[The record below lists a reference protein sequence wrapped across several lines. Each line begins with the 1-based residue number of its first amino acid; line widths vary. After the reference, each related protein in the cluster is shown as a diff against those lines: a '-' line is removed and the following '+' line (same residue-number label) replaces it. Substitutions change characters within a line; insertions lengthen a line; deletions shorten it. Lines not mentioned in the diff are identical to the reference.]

1 MARPADR
8 DGMTPETRIRL
19 IEVDLDK
26 IDAAILQLDESIDAM
41 REHLDNRLGKLMQV
55 GVSLLSSFAV
65 ACVLL
70 VLNLIAGG

>member
-8 DGMTPETRIRL
+8 EGMTPETRIRL

-26 IDAAILQLDESIDAM
+26 IDESINLLDGSIDSM
-41 REHLDNRLGKLMQV
+41 RDHLDRRLAKLMQV

-70 VLNLIAGG
+70 VLNLIAGN